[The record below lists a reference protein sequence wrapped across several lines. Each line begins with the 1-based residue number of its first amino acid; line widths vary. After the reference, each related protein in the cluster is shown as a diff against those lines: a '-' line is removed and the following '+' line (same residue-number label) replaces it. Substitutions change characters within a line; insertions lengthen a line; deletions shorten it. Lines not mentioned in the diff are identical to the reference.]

1 MSDTGQAL
9 RWTLPPHP
17 ISLPSTFTENN
28 VPSLRHRSLLCFL
41 LVATFQPLVA
51 QRSYVPPRGDGWEI
65 REPSR
70 AGFDAERLAA
80 AVGFARSRE
89 IGWSQD
95 LAAQLNR
102 LHVNE
107 PFPELIGPVT
117 PRGGTNGIILRQGYV
132 VAEWGDTRRVDM
144 TFSVTKS
151 FLSLVAGLA
160 VDRGLLSD
168 LHAPVSTQVDDPD
181 LRGPHNGTI
190 TWHHFLTQTSEW
202 NGTLWDKP
210 DVADRRAGRDRE
222 LQAPGTFWEYNDVRV
237 NRTSH
242 ALLQA
247 IGRPLPQFLR
257 EELMDPIGASGEW
270 VWHGY
275 DSSWVT
281 MGGTRVQS
289 VSGGGHWGGGLWI
302 GTRDM
307 ARVGLLMLRRG
318 MWGSRQ
324 VLSPGWIDAMTTP
337 VPLRPNYGYL
347 WWLNTGR
354 TQYPGASASSFFAL
368 GGGGNVIWIDP
379 ETDVVAVV
387 RWMDPRAVNEFMTM
401 VTGALVP

>member
-1 MSDTGQAL
+1 M
-9 RWTLPPHP
+9 
-17 ISLPSTFTENN
+17 PSM
-28 VPSLRHRSLLCFL
+28 RHRSLLCFL
-41 LVATFQPLVA
+41 LVAGSVPPMAAQP
-51 QRSYVPPRGDGWEI
+51 SYVPPPGESWEV
-65 REPSR
+65 RDPAR

-80 AVGFARSRE
+80 AVAFARSRE
-89 IGWSQD
+89 ISWPSD
-95 LAAQLNR
+95 LGAQLNR

-107 PFPELIGPVT
+107 PFPDLIGPVA
-117 PRGGTNGIILRQGYV
+117 PRGGTNGIILRHGFI
-132 VAEWGDTRRVDM
+132 VAEWGDTRWVDM

-160 VDRGLLSD
+160 VDRGLLRD
-168 LHAPVSTQVDDPD
+168 LHAPVSAQIDDPD
-181 LRGPHNGTI
+181 LRGPHNGSI
-190 TWHHFLTQTSEW
+190 TWHHLLTQTSEW
-202 NGTLWDKP
+202 SGTLWDKP

-222 LQAPGTFWEYNDVRV
+222 LQTPGTFWEYNDVRV

-242 ALLQA
+242 ALLQL
-247 IGRPLPQFLR
+247 IGHPLPRFLR
-257 EELMDPIGASGEW
+257 DGLMTPIGASDDW

-275 DSSWVT
+275 DNSWVT
-281 MGGTRVQS
+281 LGGERVQS

-302 GTRDM
+302 STRDM

-318 MWGSRQ
+318 TWGSQQ
-324 VLSPGWIDAMTTP
+324 VLSPTWIDAMTTP
-337 VPLRPNYGYL
+337 VPVRPNYGYL

-387 RWMDPRAVNEFMTM
+387 RWMDPRSVNEFMTR
-401 VTGALVP
+401 VTGALIP